1 MSVRMRWFRATAGVA
16 LLAGGAFVI
25 GGCAGDDDDEASP
38 SPLTTATAPAATT
51 AATVA
56 ASPTAAATAPR
67 TPTRTPAETLARTVS
82 HVLVTAGPGDTFE
95 SIAAALGSKATAAE
109 LRQANGLAA
118 GDLAAGTKVAV
129 PVRDDAGVVPVDAL
143 ATALRKGGGTPP
155 ALYVPGSATLDGF
168 QGRVALHA
176 LEIANGDATGEAYGY
191 RLEFWSTASAATKG
205 GVLDLQAQVD
215 GPLFTVAAGPF
226 AAKLTSARAGD
237 RFAWTRNG
245 VEFAVRMEGT
255 GATPEQVAASLEAK

>member
-1 MSVRMRWFRATAGVA
+1 MTIPPFAPDDGDGARGDDGGHRGGEPHRRRHCTPHAHAQPRRDARAHGVA
-16 LLAGGAFVI
+16 RAGHGGA
-25 GGCAGDDDDEASP
+25 
-38 SPLTTATAPAATT
+38 
-51 AATVA
+51 
-56 ASPTAAATAPR
+56 R
-67 TPTRTPAETLARTVS
+67 
-82 HVLVTAGPGDTFE
+82 DTFE

-109 LRQANGLAA
+109 LRRANGLAA
-118 GDLAAGTKVAV
+118 GDLAVGTKVAV

-143 ATALRKGGGTPP
+143 ATALRKGGGIRPP
-155 ALYVPGSATLDGF
+155 LFVPGGATLDGF

-176 LEIANGDATGEAYGY
+176 LEIANGDSAGEAYGY
-191 RLEFWSTASAATKG
+191 RLEFWSTASAAAKG

-245 VEFAVRMEGT
+245 VEFAVRMEGA

>member
-1 MSVRMRWFRATAGVA
+1 MRVRWFRAMAG
-16 LLAGGAFVI
+16 LAFLGAGAFVL
-25 GGCAGDDDDEASP
+25 GGCAGDDDDDPSP

-56 ASPTAAATAPR
+56 ASPTAAATTPR

-118 GDLAAGTKVAV
+118 GDLAVGTKVAV

-143 ATALRKGGGTPP
+143 AAALRKGGG
-155 ALYVPGSATLDGF
+155 
-168 QGRVALHA
+168 
-176 LEIANGDATGEAYGY
+176 
-191 RLEFWSTASAATKG
+191 
-205 GVLDLQAQVD
+205 LDLQAQVD

-245 VEFAVRMEGT
+245 VEFAVSMEGT